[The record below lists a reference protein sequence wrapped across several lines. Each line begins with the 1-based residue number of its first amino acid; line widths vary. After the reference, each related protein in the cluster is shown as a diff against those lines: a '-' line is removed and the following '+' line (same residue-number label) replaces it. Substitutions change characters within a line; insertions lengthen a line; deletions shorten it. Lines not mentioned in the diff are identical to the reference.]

1 MNDMYDDLEITMLNG
16 IKSLISMV
24 SCPNHMSESEFV
36 LSKHIQRLE
45 HKLVTHMS
53 YRICGN
59 NIENQLS
66 YLKSEE
72 DRLYNAM
79 RSYTNL
85 SDTYDEV
92 DKRELIYRY
101 NAIRASII
109 ECKTIIAKQYE
120 EEQKKQEEEQKKQEE
135 EEEKCK
141 TFKLALLALSLI
153 AGFVIIALIFW
164 GLASS
169 VR

>member
-85 SDTYDEV
+85 SDMYDEV

-101 NAIRASII
+101 NAIRTAII
-109 ECKTIIAKQYE
+109 ECKTTIEKQDLQKQYE
-120 EEQKKQEEEQKKQEE
+120 EQEKQEK
-135 EEEKCK
+135 EKEK
-141 TFKLALLALSLI
+141 HKAFIFTLLSMAGLGILCLI
-153 AGFVIIALIFW
+153 TTLIIICCNY
-164 GLASS
+164 
-169 VR
+169 R

>member
-1 MNDMYDDLEITMLNG
+1 MNDMYDDLEITMLND
-16 IKSLISMV
+16 IKSLISMI

-36 LSKHIQRLE
+36 LSKHIRRLE
-45 HKLVTHMS
+45 YKLVTHMS

-85 SDTYDEV
+85 SDMYDEV

-101 NAIRASII
+101 NAIRTAII
-109 ECKTIIAKQYE
+109 ECKTTIEKQDLQKQYE
-120 EEQKKQEEEQKKQEE
+120 EQEKQEK
-135 EEEKCK
+135 EKEK
-141 TFKLALLALSLI
+141 HKAFIFTLLW
-153 AGFVIIALIFW
+153 AGFGILCLITI
-164 GLASS
+164 LITIYCI
-169 VR
+169 

>member
-1 MNDMYDDLEITMLNG
+1 MNDMYDDLEITMLND
-16 IKSLISMV
+16 IKSLISMI

-36 LSKHIQRLE
+36 LSKHIRRLE
-45 HKLVTHMS
+45 YKLVTHMS

-101 NAIRASII
+101 NAIRAAII

-135 EEEKCK
+135 KEEEKCK
-141 TFKLALLALSLI
+141 TFKLALSLI
-153 AGFVIIALIFW
+153 AGFVIIALIICV
-164 GLASS
+164 LASS

>member
-1 MNDMYDDLEITMLNG
+1 MNDMYDDLEITMLND
-16 IKSLISMV
+16 IKSLISMI

-45 HKLVTHMS
+45 YKLVTHMS

-92 DKRELIYRY
+92 DKIELIYRY
-101 NAIRASII
+101 TAIRTAIIKCKAII
-109 ECKTIIAKQYE
+109 EGEKVIAKREVERE
-120 EEQKKQEEEQKKQEE
+120 EEKKQEEEKEQEKE
-135 EEEKCK
+135 K
-141 TFKLALLALSLI
+141 TFMLRLSLI
-153 AGFVIIALIFW
+153 VGFVIIALIIWAF
-164 GLASS
+164 SI
-169 VR
+169 